1 MDEHYLPCSCVRQ
14 DARILLCKSPRV
26 QAAGAARLAGFTAR
40 AGAQCP
46 QSGRLCVEFS
56 TFLFNTFAGCFANLS
71 IAQSFYHVKRDA
83 SRLGVPF
90 LLFLHIGL
98 LVDEEIIFILYR
110 MSHHALTAP
119 VEEAELLEEMAL
131 ER

>member
-1 MDEHYLPCSCVRQ
+1 MWMSTTCRAAACVRTP
-14 DARILLCKSPRV
+14 A
-26 QAAGAARLAGFTAR
+26 FTAR

-90 LLFLHIGL
+90 LLFLRIGL

-110 MSHHALTAP
+110 MPHHALTAP

>member
-1 MDEHYLPCSCVRQ
+1 MTGTRRRAAQHHLRRCGQVVRQ
-14 DARILLCKSPRV
+14 DARI
-26 QAAGAARLAGFTAR
+26 
-40 AGAQCP
+40 
-46 QSGRLCVEFS
+46 FS
-56 TFLFNTFAGCFANLS
+56 TFLFTTFAGCSANLS